1 MIHLEW
7 DNPKVI
13 KQIKC
18 VQAEARKF
26 KVDTMLT
33 PGKIYDVVNES
44 DEFIFIIDNSD
55 RVAGYLKE
63 YFKAV

>member
-1 MIHLEW
+1 MIHLKW
-7 DNPKVI
+7 KDRKVI
-13 KQIKC
+13 KQIEC
-18 VQAEARKF
+18 VQAEARKY

-33 PGKIYDVVNES
+33 PGKIYDVVNET